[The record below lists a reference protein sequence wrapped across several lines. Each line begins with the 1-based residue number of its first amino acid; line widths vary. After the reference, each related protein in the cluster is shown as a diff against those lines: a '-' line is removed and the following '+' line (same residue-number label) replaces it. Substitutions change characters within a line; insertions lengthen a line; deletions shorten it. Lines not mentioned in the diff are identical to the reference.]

1 MRGAV
6 RPPARPVRP
15 ARARSE
21 PAVDPT
27 PFLTVRPAPYAVLDR
42 AATHPDRV
50 RFRRRTPGAAAGW
63 EPVTYARFAHELRAV
78 ARWLIDGDFAPGD
91 AAAVFA
97 SNSVEWAAAA
107 LGVQAAGGVLVPIYP
122 ASTPAQ
128 AAYVLGHADV
138 RVVFAGAPERA
149 KLAEVRDQLPA
160 LRDVVAIEALPD
172 PAAGARDRATPGVVD
187 DRLAAVALAD
197 VGFMLYTSGTSG
209 PPKGVP
215 LTHNNIGV
223 NAVDW
228 LRNNAPLIEDGDRN
242 VLWLPMSHIFGF
254 GELCLGT
261 TCGWE
266 SWLVAPGDVLAT
278 LPEVAPHC
286 FMSVPAYWEKLAR
299 AVEAARST
307 NGDSLAGAFAAVT
320 GGHLR
325 FGLSGGAGLKLEIKE
340 LLREA
345 GLVVIE
351 GYGLTETSPTLTI
364 NRPGDYRFDSVGKP
378 LPHVELRL
386 ADDGEI
392 LARGPNVFAGYHKDA
407 TATAAA
413 FTGDGWFKTGD
424 VGRWTDDGFLQIV
437 DRKKDIL
444 VTAGGKNVPPANI
457 EARFAGDPVI
467 ERVVVFGD
475 ARPYLVAAVWTMPDV
490 PADERDARVRERI
503 AAVNAQLASFETIKK
518 YWIADAP
525 LSVEDG
531 TLTTSLKLKRKAV
544 YERWRGRF
552 EALYA

>member
-1 MRGAV
+1 M
-6 RPPARPVRP
+6 
-15 ARARSE
+15 
-21 PAVDPT
+21 DPT
-27 PFLTVRPAPYAVLDR
+27 PFSTVKPAPYAALER
-42 AATHPDRV
+42 AAQHPDRV
-50 RFRRRTPGAAAGW
+50 RFRRRVGADWTAVSYG
-63 EPVTYARFAHELRAV
+63 RFAQELRAV
-78 ARWLIDGDFAPGD
+78 ARWLLEHDFAPGD

-97 SNSVEWAAAA
+97 TNSVEWAAAA
-107 LGVQAAGGVLVPIYP
+107 LGIQAAGGVLVPIYP
-122 ASTPAQ
+122 ASTPEQ
-128 AAYVLGHADV
+128 AAYVLAHADV
-138 RVVFAGAPERA
+138 RVVFAGAAERD
-149 KLAEVRDQLPA
+149 KLAPVRATLPA
-160 LRDVVAIEALPD
+160 LRDVVAIDPD
-172 PAAGARDRATPGVVD
+172 APAGATATAAWRDVLATAPRDRAEPALVD
-187 DRLAAVALAD
+187 DRLASITLD
-197 VGFMLYTSGTSG
+197 RVGFMLYTSGTSG

-215 LTHNNIGV
+215 LTHANTGV

-228 LRNNAPLIEDGDRN
+228 MRNNAPLIEEGDRDL
-242 VLWLPMSHIFGF
+242 LWLPMSHIFGF

-266 SWLVAPGDVLAT
+266 SWMVTPAEVLAVM
-278 LPEVAPHC
+278 PEVAPHC